1 MRLSVRSYQD
11 TPSSKATAWR
21 NNECSRHHI
30 LEFLIEQGI
39 KGATII
45 ESGGMGTYIS
55 AIPIFASFLG
65 FMREDRNQSKTIL
78 FVVPEDRE
86 KRIIAGIESITGNLD
101 KKEGAM
107 IITTEISLMRG
118 TMELM

>member
-1 MRLSVRSYQD
+1 
-11 TPSSKATAWR
+11 
-21 NNECSRHHI
+21 
-30 LEFLIEQGI
+30 
-39 KGATII
+39 
-45 ESGGMGTYIS
+45 MGTYIS